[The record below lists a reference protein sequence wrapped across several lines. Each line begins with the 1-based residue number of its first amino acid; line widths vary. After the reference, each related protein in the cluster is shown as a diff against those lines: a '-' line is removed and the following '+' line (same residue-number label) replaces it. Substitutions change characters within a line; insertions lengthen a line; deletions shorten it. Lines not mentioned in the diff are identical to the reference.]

1 MLTRVP
7 GAYSQGFFVCPSPE
21 VAHQE
26 YLKPTSA
33 VPTVFQCPLPRSPT
47 DFCLQC
53 VTNAPPVFPPRSPGF
68 GIFGICFDIFL
79 GWINRPFFWGAK
91 KIFS

>member
-33 VPTVFQCPLPRSPT
+33 VPTVVNVHSQGRQLIFVC
-47 DFCLQC
+47 
-53 VTNAPPVFPPRSPGF
+53 NA
-68 GIFGICFDIFL
+68 
-79 GWINRPFFWGAK
+79 
-91 KIFS
+91 